1 MRRIFVLGCSLL
13 VFACGRGPETSLPS
27 AGEIEAKTLELMEK
41 EDVKGLAVAVVDKE
55 SVRDVMSFGYRNVE
69 RQEPLETDTIMY
81 GASLTKA
88 AFAYMVLQLV
98 DEGLLDLDRPI
109 ADYLDKPIPDY
120 ERWASLE
127 GDEDW
132 RLVTLRQ
139 VFTHTTGL
147 HNIRYFEPDM
157 DLKFHFKPGE
167 AYAYSGEGFWL
178 AQTLLEE
185 GLGLDVKAEMQRR
198 IFDRFDMPNTS
209 MQWREDFA
217 DNLADGY
224 AMDGSFEPH
233 DERSNVAAA
242 GSMDTTIADQ
252 ANMWRG
258 MLAGEGLS
266 PESRAEWVRGQF
278 PIRTAQKF
286 PTIENFD
293 THDDRGEPIALS
305 SGLGVESWMGPKG
318 VNFAKGGHNDWT
330 GNIVI
335 CQEAEER
342 CLVLLSNSVRA
353 EIIYPELMKFVLGET
368 NYPWWWT
375 YPDLHD
381 QEN

>member
-1 MRRIFVLGCSLL
+1 MRFVFLL
-13 VFACGRGPETSLPS
+13 FSPLVLLACAPSPEAALPS
-27 AGEIEAKTLELMEK
+27 SGEIEAKARALMER
-41 EDVKGLAVAVVDKE
+41 EDVKGLALAVVDKDD
-55 SVRDVMSFGYRNVE
+55 VRDVMSFGYRNVE
-69 RQEPLETDTIMY
+69 RAAPLETDTIMY

-98 DEGLLDLDRPI
+98 DEGLVDLDQPI

-120 ERWASLE
+120 EDWESLE
-127 GDEDW
+127 GDDDW
-132 RLVTLRQ
+132 RLVTPRH

-147 HNIRYFEPDM
+147 ANLRFFEPDM
-157 DLKFHFKPGE
+157 DLTFHFKPGE

-178 AQTLLEE
+178 VQLMLEQ

-198 IFDRFDMPNTS
+198 VFDRFDMPNTS

-217 DNLADGY
+217 ENLADGY

-233 DERSNVAAA
+233 DERDNVSAA

-252 ANMWRG
+252 AKMWRG

-266 PESRAEWVRGQF
+266 KEMRAEWVRGQF

-286 PTIENFD
+286 PTIQNFD
-293 THDDRGEPIALS
+293 THDDRGEPIKLS
-305 SGLGVESWMGPKG
+305 AGLGVETWQGPRG
-318 VNFAKGGHNDWT
+318 LAFAKGGHNDWT

-335 CQEAEER
+335 CQEVEAR
-342 CLVLLSNSVRA
+342 CIVLLSNSVRA
-353 EIIYPELMKFVLGET
+353 EIIYPELVKFVLGET
-368 NYPWWWT
+368 GYPWWWT

-381 QEN
+381 QG

>member
-1 MRRIFVLGCSLL
+1 MRFALCSCLMFFAFACASPDETAMPSTEDIREKASELMRR
-13 VFACGRGPETSLPS
+13 
-27 AGEIEAKTLELMEK
+27 
-41 EDVKGLAVAVVDKE
+41 EDVKGLAVAVIDGE
-55 SVRDVMSFGYRNVE
+55 NVRDVMSFGFRNVE
-69 RQEPLETDTIMY
+69 RKESLETDTIMY

-88 AFAYMVLQLV
+88 AFTYMVLQLV
-98 DEGLLDLDRPI
+98 DEGLVDLDRPI
-109 ADYLDKPIPDY
+109 ADYLDKPIPEY
-120 ERWASLE
+120 EGWESLE

-132 RLVTLRQ
+132 RLVTPRH

-147 HNIRYFEPDM
+147 HNLRYFEPDM

-178 AQTLLEE
+178 AQLMLEE
-185 GLGLDVKAEMQRR
+185 GLGLNVKEEMQRR
-198 IFDRFDMPNTS
+198 MFDRFDMPKTS

-217 DNLADGY
+217 ENLADGY

-252 ANMWRG
+252 AKMWRG
-258 MLAGEGLS
+258 MLNGEGLS
-266 PESRAEWVRGQF
+266 KEMRAEWVRGQF

-286 PTIENFD
+286 PTIQNFD

-305 SGLGVESWMGPKG
+305 AGLGVESWNGPKG

-335 CQEAEER
+335 CQEAEKR

-375 YPDLHD
+375 YSELHD
-381 QEN
+381 QE